1 VGILVDTVNECFVQ
15 QRGLDRALFLKVK
28 DLLMAA
34 NKRDYYEILG
44 VSRTASDDEIKRAFR
59 RLAKQYH
66 PDANKEQGAEA
77 RFIEINE
84 AYEVLSDSQKR
95 EAYDRFGHAGVG
107 AGAAGAG
114 FSDFSSFSSIND
126 LFETFFAGNAGSG
139 TRRSGTQR
147 GADLRYDLTI
157 TFEEAVFGCQKEIEL
172 PRWETCTNCRGNGAQ
187 PGTSTSR
194 CTSCQGTGEIR
205 RVQQSIF
212 GQFVNVT
219 MCERCRGEGRVITTP
234 CEKCRGQGRVRNNR
248 RVVVNIP
255 AGVDDGINVRVTGEG
270 EVSARGGTPGNL
282 YVILTVKPHPFF
294 KRQGNDILYDLPI
307 SFTQAALGDEVEVP
321 TVDGKTTP
329 LKIPAGTQSNRS
341 FRLKGMGV
349 PVVHSSAR
357 GDEHVIVKVVTPT
370 NLTVEQKH
378 LLEEFARLEREQNE
392 QNGKNIFRDLFEKT
406 KDVFQ

>member
-1 VGILVDTVNECFVQ
+1 
-15 QRGLDRALFLKVK
+15 
-28 DLLMAA
+28 MAA
-34 NKRDYYEILG
+34 SKRDYYEVLG
-44 VSRTASDDEIKRAFR
+44 VSRGATDDEIKKAFR

-66 PDANKEQGAEA
+66 PDANKEQDSGA
-77 RFIEINE
+77 RFVEINE
-84 AYEVLSDSQKR
+84 AYEVLSDPQKR
-95 EAYDRFGHAGVG
+95 AAYDRYGHAGVNNG
-107 AGAAGAG
+107 AGMGG
-114 FSDFSSFSSIND
+114 FSDFGSFSTIND
-126 LFETFFAGNAGSG
+126 LFETFFAGATGTQRRAGS
-139 TRRSGTQR
+139 QR
-147 GADLRYDLTI
+147 GADIRYELTI

-172 PRWETCTNCRGNGAQ
+172 PRWETCSNCRGSGAQ

-194 CTSCQGTGEIR
+194 CPACQGSGEIR

-219 MCERCRGEGRVITTP
+219 MCERCRGEGRIITTP
-234 CEKCRGQGRVRNNR
+234 CEKCRGQGRVRNIR
-248 RVVVNIP
+248 RVIVNIP

-294 KRQGNDILYDLPI
+294 KRQGNDIIYELPI

-321 TVDGKTTP
+321 TVDGKSAT
-329 LKIPAGTQSNRS
+329 LKIPPGTQSGRS

-370 NLTVEQKH
+370 NLSAEQKR
-378 LLEEFARLEREQNE
+378 LLEEFARLEKEQSEQND
-392 QNGKNIFRDLFEKT
+392 KNIFRNLFEKT
-406 KDVFQ
+406 KDVFQQINNKMGMLVATTSIPILLLIY

>member
-1 VGILVDTVNECFVQ
+1 
-15 QRGLDRALFLKVK
+15 
-28 DLLMAA
+28 MAA
-34 NKRDYYEILG
+34 SKRDYYEILG
-44 VSRTASDDEIKRAFR
+44 VSRNANEDEIKKSFR

-66 PDANKEQGAEA
+66 PDANKEVGAEA

-95 EAYDRFGHAGVG
+95 AAYDRYGHAGLGAGVG
-107 AGAAGAG
+107 AG
-114 FSDFSSFSSIND
+114 FNDFSGFSSIND
-126 LFETFFAGNAGSG
+126 IFETFFAGAAG
-139 TRRSGTQR
+139 TQRRSGAQR
-147 GADLRYDLTI
+147 GADIRYDLTI

-172 PRWETCTNCRGNGAQ
+172 PRWETCGSCRGSGAQ
-187 PGTSTSR
+187 PGTSTAR
-194 CTSCQGTGEIR
+194 CAACQGTGEIR

-294 KRQGNDILYDLPI
+294 KRQGNDIIYELPI
-307 SFTQAALGDEVEVP
+307 SFAQAALGDEVEVP
-321 TVDGKTTP
+321 TVDNKTTM
-329 LKIPAGTQSNRS
+329 LKVPPGTQSGRS

-357 GDEHVIVKVVTPT
+357 GDQHVAVKVVTPT
-370 NLTVEQKH
+370 KLTPEMTR
-378 LLEEFARLEREQNE
+378 LLEEFARLEREQ
-392 QNGKNIFRDLFEKT
+392 
-406 KDVFQ
+406 

>member
-1 VGILVDTVNECFVQ
+1 
-15 QRGLDRALFLKVK
+15 
-28 DLLMAA
+28 MAA
-34 NKRDYYEILG
+34 NKRDYYEVLG
-44 VSRTASDDEIKRAFR
+44 VSRTASDDEIKKSFR

-66 PDANKEQGAEA
+66 PDTNKEQGADA
-77 RFIEINE
+77 HFIEINE
-84 AYEVLSDSQKR
+84 AYEVLSDTQKR
-95 EAYDRFGHAGVG
+95 DAYDRYGHAGVG
-107 AGAAGAG
+107 AGAGAG
-114 FSDFSSFSSIND
+114 GFSEFGSFSSIND
-126 LFETFFAGNAGSG
+126 LFETFFAGTS
-139 TRRSGTQR
+139 TSQRRSGTQR

-157 TFEEAVFGCQKEIEL
+157 TFEEAIFGCQKEIEL
-172 PRWETCTNCRGNGAQ
+172 PRWETCSTCRGNGAQ

-194 CTSCQGTGEIR
+194 CSACQGTGEIR
-205 RVQQSIF
+205 RMQQSIF

-294 KRQGNDILYDLPI
+294 KRQGNDIIYELPV
-307 SFTQAALGDEVEVP
+307 SFSQAALGDEVEVP

-329 LKIPAGTQSNRS
+329 LKIPAGTQSSRS
-341 FRLKGMGV
+341 FRLKNMGV
-349 PVVHSSAR
+349 PVVHSTAR

-370 NLTVEQKH
+370 NLTAEQKH
-378 LLEEFARLEREQNE
+378 LLEEFARLEREQSE
-392 QNGKNIFRDLFEKT
+392 QNDKNIFRNLFEKT

>member
-1 VGILVDTVNECFVQ
+1 
-15 QRGLDRALFLKVK
+15 
-28 DLLMAA
+28 MAST
-34 NKRDYYEILG
+34 KRDYYEVLG
-44 VSRTASDDEIKRAFR
+44 LSRSATEDEIKKAYR

-66 PDANKEQGAEA
+66 PDTNKEQGAEA

-84 AYEVLSDSQKR
+84 AYETLSDPQR
-95 EAYDRFGHAGVG
+95 RTVYDRYGHAGLNG
-107 AGAAGAG
+107 NGGMG
-114 FSDFSSFSSIND
+114 FSDFGGFSSIND
-126 LFETFFAGNAGSG
+126 LFETFFAGAAGAQ
-139 TRRSGTQR
+139 RRTGTQR
-147 GADLRYDLTI
+147 GADIRYDLTI
-157 TFEEAVFGCQKEIEL
+157 TFEEAVFGCQKEIEI
-172 PRWETCTNCRGNGAQ
+172 PRWETCGGCKGTGAQ
-187 PGTSTSR
+187 PGTSTAR
-194 CTSCQGTGEIR
+194 CSTCQGTGEIR

-219 MCERCRGEGRVITTP
+219 VCERCRGEGRVITTP

-294 KRQGNDILYDLPI
+294 KRQNNDIIYELPI

-321 TVDGKTTP
+321 TVDNKSTT
-329 LKIPAGTQSNRS
+329 LKIPPGTQSGRS

-357 GDEHVIVKVVTPT
+357 GDQHVIVKVVTPT
-370 NLTVEQKH
+370 NLSAEQKR
-378 LLEEFARLEREQNE
+378 LLEDFARLEKEQSE
-392 QNGKNIFRDLFEKT
+392 QNGNNIFRNLFEKT

>member
-1 VGILVDTVNECFVQ
+1 
-15 QRGLDRALFLKVK
+15 
-28 DLLMAA
+28 MAA
-34 NKRDYYEILG
+34 NKRDYYEVLG
-44 VSRTASDDEIKRAFR
+44 VSRNATDDEIKKSFR

-66 PDANKEQGAEA
+66 PDANKEQGAET

-84 AYEVLSDSQKR
+84 AYEILSDQQKR
-95 EAYDRFGHAGVG
+95 SAYDRYGHAGVG
-107 AGAAGAG
+107 AGAGAGAQG
-114 FSDFSSFSSIND
+114 FDFGGFNNLND
-126 LFETFFAGNAGSG
+126 IFETFFSGSSGG
-139 TRRSGTQR
+139 TQRRSGPQR
-147 GADLRYDLTI
+147 GADLRYELTI
-157 TFEEAVFGCQKEIEL
+157 SFEEAIFGCQKEIEL
-172 PRWETCTNCRGNGAQ
+172 PRWETCATCRGNGAQ
-187 PGTSTSR
+187 PGTSTQR
-194 CTSCQGTGEIR
+194 CPACQGSGEIR

-219 MCERCRGEGRVITTP
+219 MCERCRGEGRIITTP

-282 YVILTVKPHPFF
+282 YVVLTVKAHEFF
-294 KRQGNDILYDLPI
+294 KRQGNDIIYELPI
-307 SFTQAALGDEVEVP
+307 SFTQATLGDEVDVP
-321 TVDGKTTP
+321 IVDGKTTT
-329 LKIPAGTQSNRS
+329 LKIPAGTQSSRS

-357 GDEHVIVKVVTPT
+357 GDQHVIVKVVTPT
-370 NLTVEQKH
+370 NITPEQRH
-378 LLEEFARLEREQNE
+378 LLEEFARIEQEQNE

>member
-1 VGILVDTVNECFVQ
+1 
-15 QRGLDRALFLKVK
+15 
-28 DLLMAA
+28 MAT
-34 NKRDYYEILG
+34 NKRDYYEVLG
-44 VSRTASDDEIKRAFR
+44 VSRSATEDEIKKAFR

-84 AYEVLSDSQKR
+84 AYEVLSDPQKR
-95 EAYDRFGHAGVG
+95 SAYDRFGHAGVNNG
-107 AGAAGAG
+107 AGASG
-114 FSDFSSFSSIND
+114 FAADFGFSSIND
-126 LFETFFAGNAGSG
+126 LFETFFAGASTSQRRAGA
-139 TRRSGTQR
+139 QR

-172 PRWETCTNCRGNGAQ
+172 PRWENCSTCHGSGAA
-187 PGTSTSR
+187 PGTSTAR
-194 CTSCQGTGEIR
+194 CSACQGTGEIR

-234 CEKCRGQGRVRNNR
+234 CEKCRGQGRVRTNR
-248 RVVVNIP
+248 RVKVNIP

-270 EVSARGGTPGNL
+270 EVSSRGGTPGNL

-294 KRQGNDILYDLPI
+294 KRNGNDIIYELPI
-307 SFTQAALGDEVEVP
+307 SFTQAALGAEVEVP
-321 TVDGKTTP
+321 TVDNKNTT
-329 LKIPAGTQSNRS
+329 LKIPPGTQSGRS
-341 FRLKGMGV
+341 FRLKNMGV

-357 GDEHVIVKVVTPT
+357 GDQHVIVKVVTPT
-370 NLTVEQKH
+370 NLSAEEKR
-378 LLEEFARLEREQNE
+378 LFEELERLEKERNE
-392 QNGKNIFRDLFEKT
+392 QNDKNIFRNLFEKT

>member
-1 VGILVDTVNECFVQ
+1 
-15 QRGLDRALFLKVK
+15 
-28 DLLMAA
+28 MAA
-34 NKRDYYEILG
+34 NKRDYYEVLG
-44 VSRTASDDEIKRAFR
+44 VSRSATDDEIKKSFR

-84 AYEVLSDSQKR
+84 AYEVLSDQQKR
-95 EAYDRFGHAGVG
+95 AAYDRYGHAAVNG
-107 AGAAGAG
+107 AGAG
-114 FSDFSSFSSIND
+114 FNDFGGFSSIND
-126 LFETFFAGNAGSG
+126 LFETFFAGSAGG
-139 TRRSGTQR
+139 QRRTGTQR
-147 GADLRYDLTI
+147 GADLRYELTI

-172 PRWETCTNCRGNGAQ
+172 PRWETCTACRGNGAQ

-194 CTSCQGTGEIR
+194 CSACQGTGEIR
-205 RVQQSIF
+205 REQQSIF

-282 YVILTVKPHPFF
+282 YVILSVKPHPFF
-294 KRQGNDILYDLPI
+294 KRQGNDIIYELPI

-321 TVDGKTTP
+321 TVDNKATM
-329 LKIPAGTQSNRS
+329 LKIPGGTQSGRS

-357 GDEHVIVKVVTPT
+357 GDQHVIVKVVTPT
-370 NLTVEQKH
+370 NITTEQRH
-378 LLEEFARLEREQNE
+378 LLEEFARIEKEQSE
-392 QNGKNIFRDLFEKT
+392 QDGKNIFRNLFEKT

>member
-1 VGILVDTVNECFVQ
+1 
-15 QRGLDRALFLKVK
+15 
-28 DLLMAA
+28 MAT
-34 NKRDYYEILG
+34 NKRDYYEVLG
-44 VSRTASDDEIKRAFR
+44 VARTATEDEVKKAFR

-66 PDANKEQGAEA
+66 PDTNKEPEAET

-95 EAYDRFGHAGVG
+95 TAYDRYGHAGVG
-107 AGAAGAG
+107 SAAGAG
-114 FSDFSSFSSIND
+114 FNDFAGFGNLND
-126 LFETFFAGNAGSG
+126 LFETFFTGSTASG
-139 TRRSGTQR
+139 QRRSGPQR

-172 PRWETCTNCRGNGAQ
+172 PRWETCSNCRGNGAQ
-187 PGTSTSR
+187 PGTSTTR
-194 CTSCQGTGEIR
+194 CSACQGTGEIR

-234 CEKCRGQGRVRNNR
+234 CEKCRGQGRVRTNR

-270 EVSARGGTPGNL
+270 EVSARGGAPGNL

-294 KRQGNDILYDLPI
+294 KRQGNDIIYELPI

-321 TVDGKTTP
+321 SVDGKKVP

-357 GDEHVIVKVVTPT
+357 GDQHVIVNVVTPT
-370 NLTVEQKH
+370 NLTSEQKH
-378 LLEEFARLEREQNE
+378 LLEEFARIEREQNE
-392 QNGKNIFRDLFEKT
+392 QNDKNIFRNIFEKT

>member
-1 VGILVDTVNECFVQ
+1 
-15 QRGLDRALFLKVK
+15 
-28 DLLMAA
+28 MAT
-34 NKRDYYEILG
+34 NKRDYYETLG
-44 VSRTASDDEIKRAFR
+44 VSRGASEDDLKKAYR
-59 RLAKQYH
+59 RLAQQYH
-66 PDANKEQGAEA
+66 PDTNKEQGAEA

-84 AYEVLSDSQKR
+84 AYETLSDPQKR
-95 EAYDRFGHAGVG
+95 AIYDRYGHAGLNG
-107 AGAAGAG
+107 GSGGFGDFAG
-114 FSDFSSFSSIND
+114 FSSIND
-126 LFETFFAGNAGSG
+126 LFETFFAGATGAQ
-139 TRRSGTQR
+139 RRTGTQR

-157 TFEEAVFGCQKEIEL
+157 SFEEAVFGCQKEIEL
-172 PRWETCTNCRGNGAQ
+172 PRWEACSNCRGSGAQ
-187 PGTSTSR
+187 PGTSTAR
-194 CTSCQGTGEIR
+194 CSSCQGTGEIR

-219 MCERCRGEGRVITTP
+219 MCERCRGEGKVITTP

-282 YVILTVKPHPFF
+282 YVVLTVKPHPYF
-294 KRQGNDILYDLPI
+294 KRQGNDILYELPI

-321 TVDGKTTP
+321 TVDSKTTS

-357 GDEHVIVKVVTPT
+357 GDQHVIVKVVTPT
-370 NLTVEQKH
+370 NLSAEQKH
-378 LLEEFARLEREQNE
+378 LLEEFARLEKEQSE

>member
-1 VGILVDTVNECFVQ
+1 
-15 QRGLDRALFLKVK
+15 
-28 DLLMAA
+28 MAA

-44 VSRTASDDEIKRAFR
+44 VSRSATDDELKKAYR

-84 AYEVLSDSQKR
+84 AYEVLSDQQKR
-95 EAYDRFGHAGVG
+95 AAYDRYGHAAVNNG
-107 AGAAGAG
+107 AGGAAGFDFGG
-114 FSDFSSFSSIND
+114 FSNLND
-126 LFETFFAGNAGSG
+126 IFETFFAGSSG
-139 TRRSGTQR
+139 TQRRSGPQR
-147 GADLRYDLTI
+147 GADLRYELTI
-157 TFEEAVFGCQKEIEL
+157 SFEEAVFGCQKEIEL
-172 PRWETCTNCRGNGAQ
+172 PRWETCSSCRGSGAQ
-187 PGTSTSR
+187 PGTSTQR
-194 CTSCQGTGEIR
+194 CPNCQGSGEIR

-219 MCERCRGEGRVITTP
+219 MCDRCRGEGRIITTP

-270 EVSARGGTPGNL
+270 EVSSRGGTPGNL
-282 YVILTVKPHPFF
+282 YVVLTVKPHEFF
-294 KRQGNDILYDLPI
+294 KRQGNDIIYELPI

-321 TVDGKTTP
+321 TVDGKSTM
-329 LKIPAGTQSNRS
+329 LKIPAGTQSGRS

-357 GDEHVIVKVVTPT
+357 GDQHVIVKVVTPT
-370 NLTVEQKH
+370 NLTPEQRQ
-378 LLEEFARLEREQNE
+378 LLEEFARIEREQSE
-392 QNGKNIFRDLFEKT
+392 QNNKNIFRDLFEKT

>member
-1 VGILVDTVNECFVQ
+1 
-15 QRGLDRALFLKVK
+15 
-28 DLLMAA
+28 MAS
-34 NKRDYYEILG
+34 KRDYYEVLG
-44 VSRTASDDEIKRAFR
+44 VSRNASDDEIKKAFR

-66 PDANKEQGAEA
+66 PDANKEAGAEA

-84 AYEVLSDSQKR
+84 AYEVLSDPQKR
-95 EAYDRFGHAGVG
+95 AAYDRYGHAAVG
-107 AGAAGAG
+107 NGMGAGAG
-114 FSDFSSFSSIND
+114 FTDFGGFSTIND
-126 LFETFFAGNAGSG
+126 LFETFFAGTAGAQ
-139 TRRSGTQR
+139 RREGTQR
-147 GADLRYDLTI
+147 GADIRYDLTI
-157 TFEEAVFGCQKEIEL
+157 SFEEAVFGCQKEIEI
-172 PRWETCTNCRGNGAQ
+172 PRWETCSNCRGTGAQ
-187 PGTSTSR
+187 PGTSTAR
-194 CTSCQGTGEIR
+194 CGACQGTGEIR

-270 EVSARGGTPGNL
+270 EVSARGGVPGNL

-294 KRQGNDILYDLPI
+294 KRQGNDIIYELPI
-307 SFTQAALGDEVEVP
+307 SFTQAALGAEVEVP
-321 TVDGKTTP
+321 TVDEKTTT

-357 GDEHVIVKVVTPT
+357 GDQHVIVKVVTPT
-370 NLTVEQKH
+370 NLTPRQKE

>member
-1 VGILVDTVNECFVQ
+1 
-15 QRGLDRALFLKVK
+15 
-28 DLLMAA
+28 MAA
-34 NKRDYYEILG
+34 SKRDYYEILG
-44 VSRTASDDEIKRAFR
+44 VARTATEDEIKKAFR

-84 AYEVLSDSQKR
+84 AYEVLSDTQKR
-95 EAYDRFGHAGVG
+95 AAYDRYGHAGVG
-107 AGAAGAG
+107 SGAGAGAAGFDFGG
-114 FSDFSSFSSIND
+114 FSNLND
-126 LFETFFAGNAGSG
+126 IFETFFAGSSTGQ
-139 TRRSGTQR
+139 RRSSPQR
-147 GADLRYDLTI
+147 GADLRYELTI

-172 PRWETCTNCRGNGAQ
+172 PRWETCSSCRGSGAQ
-187 PGTSTSR
+187 PGTSTQR
-194 CTSCQGTGEIR
+194 CPSCQGSGEIR

-219 MCERCRGEGRVITTP
+219 MCERCRGEGRIITTP

-270 EVSARGGTPGNL
+270 EVSSRGGTPGNL
-282 YVILTVKPHPFF
+282 YVVLTVKPHEVF
-294 KRQGNDILYDLPI
+294 KRQGNDIIYELPI
-307 SFTQAALGDEVEVP
+307 SFSQAALGDEVDVP

-357 GDEHVIVKVVTPT
+357 GDQHVIVKVVTPT
-370 NLTVEQKH
+370 NLTPEQRQ
-378 LLEEFARLEREQNE
+378 LLEEFARIEREQSE
-392 QNGKNIFRDLFEKT
+392 QNNKNIFRDLFEKT

>member
-1 VGILVDTVNECFVQ
+1 
-15 QRGLDRALFLKVK
+15 
-28 DLLMAA
+28 MAT
-34 NKRDYYEILG
+34 NKRDYYEVLG
-44 VSRTASDDEIKRAFR
+44 VSRSATEDEIKKAFR

-84 AYEVLSDSQKR
+84 AYEVLSDPQKR
-95 EAYDRFGHAGVG
+95 NAYDRFGHAGVNNG
-107 AGAAGAG
+107 AGAAGFGA
-114 FSDFSSFSSIND
+114 DFGFSSIND
-126 LFETFFAGNAGSG
+126 LFETFFASATASQRRAGS
-139 TRRSGTQR
+139 QR

-172 PRWETCTNCRGNGAQ
+172 PRWENCSTCHGTGAA
-187 PGTSTSR
+187 PGTSTAR
-194 CTSCQGTGEIR
+194 CSACQGTGEIR

-234 CEKCRGQGRVRNNR
+234 CEKCRGQGRVRTNR
-248 RVVVNIP
+248 RVKVNIP

-270 EVSARGGTPGNL
+270 EVSSRGGTPGNL

-294 KRQGNDILYDLPI
+294 KRQGNDIVFDLPI

-321 TVDGKTTP
+321 TVDGKTTL

-341 FRLKGMGV
+341 FRLKGLGV

-357 GDEHVIVKVVTPT
+357 GDQHVIVKVVTPT
-370 NLTVEQKH
+370 NLTAEQKH
-378 LLEEFARLEREQNE
+378 LLEEFSRIEKEQNE

>member
-1 VGILVDTVNECFVQ
+1 
-15 QRGLDRALFLKVK
+15 
-28 DLLMAA
+28 MAA

-44 VSRTASDDEIKRAFR
+44 ISRSATDEEIKKSFR

-84 AYEVLSDSQKR
+84 AYEVLSDQQKR
-95 EAYDRFGHAGVG
+95 TAYDRYGHAGVG
-107 AGAAGAG
+107 NGAGGAG
-114 FSDFSSFSSIND
+114 FNDFGGFSNLND
-126 LFETFFAGNAGSG
+126 LFETFFAGTAGG
-139 TRRSGTQR
+139 QRRSGTQR
-147 GADLRYDLTI
+147 GADLRYELTI

-172 PRWETCTNCRGNGAQ
+172 PRWETCATCRGNGAQ

-194 CTSCQGTGEIR
+194 CSACQGTGEIR

-248 RVVVNIP
+248 RVIVNIP

-282 YVILTVKPHPFF
+282 YVILSVKPHPFF
-294 KRQGNDILYDLPI
+294 KRQGNDIIYELPI

-321 TVDGKTTP
+321 TVDNKATT
-329 LKIPAGTQSNRS
+329 LKIPGGTQSGRS
-341 FRLKGMGV
+341 FRLKSMGV

-357 GDEHVIVKVVTPT
+357 GDQHVIVKVVTPT
-370 NLTVEQKH
+370 NLTTEQRH
-378 LLEEFARLEREQNE
+378 LLEEFARLEKEQSE
-392 QNGKNIFRDLFEKT
+392 QDGKNIFRNLFEKT

>member
-1 VGILVDTVNECFVQ
+1 
-15 QRGLDRALFLKVK
+15 
-28 DLLMAA
+28 MAT

-44 VSRTASDDEIKRAFR
+44 VARTATDDEVKKAFR

-66 PDANKEQGAEA
+66 PDANKEQGADA

-84 AYEVLSDSQKR
+84 AYEVLSDAQKR
-95 EAYDRFGHAGVG
+95 AAYDRYGHAGLGNGVG
-107 AGAAGAG
+107 GAG
-114 FSDFSSFSSIND
+114 FNDFSGFSTIND
-126 LFETFFAGNAGSG
+126 LFETFFAGTAGAQ
-139 TRRSGTQR
+139 RRTGPQR
-147 GADLRYDLTI
+147 GADLRYELTI

-172 PRWETCTNCRGNGAQ
+172 PRWETCSTCRGNGAQ
-187 PGTSTSR
+187 PGTSTTR
-194 CTSCQGTGEIR
+194 CSACQGTGEIR

-282 YVILTVKPHPFF
+282 YVVLTVKAHPFF
-294 KRQGNDILYDLPI
+294 KRQGNDILYELPI

-321 TVDGKTTP
+321 TVDGKATL

-349 PVVHSSAR
+349 PVVHSNAR
-357 GDEHVIVKVVTPT
+357 GDQHVIVKVVTPT
-370 NLTVEQKH
+370 NMTAEQKH
-378 LLEEFARLEREQNE
+378 LLEEFARIEREQGE
-392 QNGKNIFRDLFEKT
+392 QNDKNIFRNIFEKT

>member
-1 VGILVDTVNECFVQ
+1 
-15 QRGLDRALFLKVK
+15 
-28 DLLMAA
+28 MAA
-34 NKRDYYEILG
+34 NKRDYYEVLG
-44 VSRTASDDEIKRAFR
+44 VSRNATDDEIKKAFR

-66 PDANKEQGAEA
+66 PDANKEQGAET

-84 AYEVLSDSQKR
+84 AYEILSDQQKR
-95 EAYDRFGHAGVG
+95 SAYDRYGHAGVG
-107 AGAAGAG
+107 AGAGAGAAG
-114 FSDFSSFSSIND
+114 FDFGGFNNLND
-126 LFETFFAGNAGSG
+126 IFETFFSGSSG
-139 TRRSGTQR
+139 TQRRSGPQR
-147 GADLRYDLTI
+147 GADLRYELTI
-157 TFEEAVFGCQKEIEL
+157 SFEEAVFGCQKEIEL
-172 PRWETCTNCRGNGAQ
+172 PRWETCSTCRGNGAQ
-187 PGTSTSR
+187 PGTSTQR
-194 CTSCQGTGEIR
+194 CPACQGSGEIR

-219 MCERCRGEGRVITTP
+219 MCERCRGEGRIITTP

-282 YVILTVKPHPFF
+282 YVVLTVKTHEFF
-294 KRQGNDILYDLPI
+294 KRQGNDIIYELPI
-307 SFTQAALGDEVEVP
+307 SFTQATLGDEVDVP
-321 TVDGKTTP
+321 IVDGKTTT
-329 LKIPAGTQSNRS
+329 LKIPAGTQSSRS

-357 GDEHVIVKVVTPT
+357 GDQHVIVKVVTPT
-370 NLTVEQKH
+370 NITAEQRH
-378 LLEEFARLEREQNE
+378 LLEEFARIEHEQNE

>member
-1 VGILVDTVNECFVQ
+1 
-15 QRGLDRALFLKVK
+15 
-28 DLLMAA
+28 MAA

-44 VSRTASDDEIKRAFR
+44 VARTATDDEIKKSFR

-84 AYEVLSDSQKR
+84 AYEVLSDQQKR
-95 EAYDRFGHAGVG
+95 TAYDRYGHAGVG

-114 FSDFSSFSSIND
+114 FNDFGGIQVVLTIS
-126 LFETFFAGNAGSG
+126 L
-139 TRRSGTQR
+139 RRSSQGRLQVEHSAVVER
-147 GADLRYDLTI
+147 KEGLICVMKLTI

-172 PRWETCTNCRGNGAQ
+172 PRWETCGTCRGNGAK

-194 CTSCQGTGEIR
+194 CSACQGTGEIR

-248 RVVVNIP
+248 RVVVKSLLASMMGLTSASLVKAKSAHVAAHP
-255 AGVDDGINVRVTGEG
+255 ATFTSFSQSSHIHSSSVRAMTLSTSCL
-270 EVSARGGTPGNL
+270 SASLRPRL
-282 YVILTVKPHPFF
+282 VMRLRYQPLT
-294 KRQGNDILYDLPI
+294 I
-307 SFTQAALGDEVEVP
+307 SQLR
-321 TVDGKTTP
+321 
-329 LKIPAGTQSNRS
+329 LKIPAGTQSGRS

-357 GDEHVIVKVVTPT
+357 GDQHVIVKVVTPT
-370 NLTVEQKH
+370 NITPEQKH
-378 LLEEFARLEREQNE
+378 LLEEFARLEKEQSE
-392 QNGKNIFRDLFEKT
+392 QDGKNIFRNLFEKT